1 VDKNLNS
8 TAQHVVS
15 PFLLNIALVKT
26 SNNPLSSCR
35 IFLSSFFSL
44 PSPAAYAAIRLA
56 AVCQAAAC
64 VDPVAA
70 SPLHPYTTADAAVAE
85 QLHGGAA
92 PVGRSSWTVPL
103 PRPRPP
109 WPEKGCR
116 WSDFLL
122 TLLGWRPVPLSDR
135 PLSSE
140 AAGGGMEHVGD
151 LLSYV
156 FPGGFKWRGR
166 ASGGVSPS
174 WLPPPPGVG
183 ALRPLQRGHSRHPE
197 LSARRRCLCR
207 RGERR

>member
-1 VDKNLNS
+1 LPWSKRWQYNWP
-8 TAQHVVS
+8 A
-15 PFLLNIALVKT
+15 T
-26 SNNPLSSCR
+26 SNNPLSPCL
-35 IFLSSFFSL
+35 IFLSLFFL
-44 PSPAAYAAIRLA
+44 SPAQQRM
-56 AVCQAAAC
+56 
-64 VDPVAA
+64 PPFA
-70 SPLHPYTTADAAVAE
+70 SMPSARE
-85 QLHGGAA
+85 QSSCRGGAA

-103 PRPRPP
+103 PRPPPP